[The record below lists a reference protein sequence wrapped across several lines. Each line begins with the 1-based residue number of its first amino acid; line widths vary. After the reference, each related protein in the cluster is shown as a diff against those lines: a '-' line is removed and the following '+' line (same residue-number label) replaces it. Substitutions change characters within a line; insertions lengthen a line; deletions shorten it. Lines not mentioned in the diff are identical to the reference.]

1 MKRKK
6 SMKLLKDILYK
17 AGIVEVV
24 GSTNLAIT
32 SLTFDSRN
40 IEKDSLFIA
49 VKGTQS
55 NGHVYINDVIAKGV
69 IAVLC
74 EEFPAELNEK
84 ITYVKVLD
92 SSAALGIV
100 ASNFYDNPSEKLKLV
115 GVTGT
120 NGKTTTV
127 TLLFNL
133 FKKLGYKVGLLS
145 TVKNQINNDILL
157 STHTTPDAIQLNAL
171 LRQMLEKGCTHCFM
185 EVSSHAVVQ
194 NRINGIS
201 FIGGVFTN
209 ITHDH
214 LDYHKTF
221 DAYIKAKK
229 RFFDVL
235 GSNSFALTNKDDA
248 NGEVM
253 LQNTKAT
260 KKTYSLRSMADFKC
274 KVVENQFSGLL
285 LNVDNQEVWSK
296 LIGSF
301 NAYNLLAVY
310 ATAVLLKE
318 DKTNVLTTLSS
329 LSSVE
334 GRFQYIRTDNGII
347 GIVDYAHT
355 PDALQNV
362 LKTIS
367 DIRTGNEL
375 VITVV
380 GCGGDR
386 DAAKRPIMAK
396 IACDLSNKVILTSD
410 NPRSEEP
417 DAIIKQ
423 MQQGVDA
430 VNTKKTISITD
441 RSEAIKTACSYA
453 KPGDIILIAGKGHE
467 KYQEIKGVKHDFDDM
482 LVLQENLKL
491 FEK

>member
-1 MKRKK
+1 
-6 SMKLLKDILYK
+6 S
-17 AGIVEVV
+17 
-24 GSTNLAIT
+24 AI
-32 SLTFDSRN
+32 
-40 IEKDSLFIA
+40 
-49 VKGTQS
+49 
-55 NGHVYINDVIAKGV
+55 
-69 IAVLC
+69 
-74 EEFPAELNEK
+74 NEK
-84 ITYVKVLD
+84 ITYIKVKDTTV
-92 SSAALGIV
+92 ALGII
-100 ASNFYDNPSEKLKLV
+100 AGNFYDNPSEKLKLV

-145 TVKNQINNDILL
+145 TVKNQINNDVIPA
-157 STHTTPDAIQLNAL
+157 THTTPDAIQLNSL
-171 LRQMLEKGCTHCFM
+171 LRQMVEKGCTHCFM

-194 NRINGIS
+194 NRIAGIH
-201 FIGGVFTN
+201 FAGGVFSN

-221 DAYIKAKK
+221 DEYIKAKK
-229 RFFDVL
+229 RFFDSL
-235 GSNSFALTNKDDA
+235 GSDAFALTNKDDA

-253 LQNTKAT
+253 LQNTRAV
-260 KKTYSLRSMADFKC
+260 KKTYSLRSMADFRC

-285 LNVDNQEVWSK
+285 LNIDNNEVWTK

-310 ATAVLLKE
+310 ATAILLKE

-334 GRFQYIRTDNGII
+334 GRFQYVRTDKGVV
-347 GIVDYAHT
+347 GVVDYAHT
-355 PDALQNV
+355 PDALLNV
-362 LKTIS
+362 LKTIA
-367 DIRTGNEL
+367 DIRTGNEQ

-386 DAAKRPIMAK
+386 DAAKRPLMAK

-410 NPRSEEP
+410 NPRSEDPE
-417 DAIIKQ
+417 AIIRE
-423 MQQGVDA
+423 MQAGVDG
-430 VNTKKTISITD
+430 VNNKKTISITD

-453 KPGDIILIAGKGHE
+453 KQGDIILVAGKGHE
-467 KYQEIKGVKHDFDDM
+467 KYQEIKGVKHPFDDM

-491 FEK
+491 FEI

>member
-1 MKRKK
+1 
-6 SMKLLKDILYK
+6 MKLLKDILYK
-17 AGIVEVV
+17 VGLVEVI
-24 GSTNLAIT
+24 GSTNIAIT
-32 SLTFDSRN
+32 AVSFDSRKV
-40 IEKDSLFIA
+40 EKDSLFVA

-55 NGHVYINDVIAKGV
+55 DGHKYIEETVAKGA

-74 EEFPAELNEK
+74 EELPAVQNSS
-84 ITYVKVLD
+84 ITYIKVNDTTL
-92 SSAALGIV
+92 ALGII
-100 ASNFYDNPSEKLKLV
+100 ANNFYDNPSEKLSLI
-115 GVTGT
+115 GITGT

-133 FKKLGYKVGLLS
+133 FRKLGYKVGLLS
-145 TVKNQINNDILL
+145 TVKNQINNDVIP

-171 LRQMLEKGCTHCFM
+171 LRQMLDRGCTHCFM

-194 NRINGIS
+194 NRIAGVH
-201 FIGGVFTN
+201 FAGAVFTN

-221 DAYIKAKK
+221 DEYIKAKK
-229 RFFDVL
+229 RFFDTL
-235 GSNSFALTNKDDA
+235 STDAFALVNKDDK
-248 NGEVM
+248 NGMVM
-253 LQNTKAT
+253 VQNTKAT
-260 KKTYSLRSMADFKC
+260 KKTYSLSSMADFRC

-285 LNVDNQEVWSK
+285 LNIDNQDLWTK

-310 ATAVLLKE
+310 AVAVLLKE
-318 DKTNVLTTLSS
+318 DKTNVLTTLST
-329 LSSVE
+329 LNSVE
-334 GRFQYIRTDNGII
+334 GRFQYVRTNDGVV

-355 PDALQNV
+355 PDALVNV
-362 LKTIS
+362 LKTIN
-367 DIRTGNEL
+367 DIRTGNEQ

-396 IACDLSNKVILTSD
+396 IACDMSNRVILTSD

-430 VNTKKTISITD
+430 VNYRKTISITD
-441 RSEAIKTACSYA
+441 RSEAIKTACSMA
-453 KPGDIILIAGKGHE
+453 KPGDIILVAGKGHE
-467 KYQEIKGVKHDFDDM
+467 KYQEIKGVKHPFDDV
-482 LVLQENLKL
+482 LVLKENLKL

>member
-1 MKRKK
+1 
-6 SMKLLKDILYK
+6 MKLLKDILYK
-17 AGIVEVV
+17 VGLVEVI
-24 GSTNLAIT
+24 GSTNIAIT
-32 SLTFDSRN
+32 AVSFDSRKV
-40 IEKDSLFIA
+40 EKDSLFVA
-49 VKGTQS
+49 TKGTQS
-55 NGHVYINDVIAKGV
+55 DGHKYIEDTVIKGA
-69 IAVLC
+69 IAVVC
-74 EEFPAELNEK
+74 EELPAVQNSNV
-84 ITYVKVLD
+84 TYIKVNDATL
-92 SSAALGIV
+92 ALGII
-100 ASNFYDNPSEKLKLV
+100 ASNFYDNPSEKLLLV
-115 GVTGT
+115 GITGT

-127 TLLFNL
+127 TLLFNM
-133 FKKLGYKVGLLS
+133 FRKLGYKVGLLS
-145 TVKNQINNDILL
+145 TVKNQINNDVIP

-171 LRQMLEKGCTHCFM
+171 LRQMVDKGCTHCFM

-194 NRINGIS
+194 NRIAGVHFS
-201 FIGGVFTN
+201 GAVFTN

-221 DAYIKAKK
+221 DEYIKAKK
-229 RFFDVL
+229 RFFDML
-235 GSNSFALTNKDDA
+235 AADAFALVNKDDK
-248 NGEVM
+248 NGMVM
-253 LQNTKAT
+253 VQNTKAA
-260 KKTYSLRSMADFKC
+260 KKTYSLNSMADFRC

-285 LNVDNQEVWSK
+285 LNIDNQDLWTK

-310 ATAVLLKE
+310 AVAVLLKE
-318 DKTNVLTTLSS
+318 DKTNVLTTLST
-329 LSSVE
+329 LNAVE
-334 GRFQYIRTDNGII
+334 GRFQYVRTNDGVV

-355 PDALQNV
+355 PDALVNV
-362 LKTIS
+362 LKTIN
-367 DIRTGNEL
+367 DIRTGNEQ

-396 IACDLSNKVILTSD
+396 IACDMSNRVILTSD

-430 VNTKKTISITD
+430 VNYKKTISITD
-441 RSEAIKTACSYA
+441 RSEAIKMACSMA

-467 KYQEIKGVKHDFDDM
+467 KYQEIKGVKYPFDDV
-482 LVLQENLKL
+482 LVLKENLEL

>member
-1 MKRKK
+1 
-6 SMKLLKDILYK
+6 MKLLKDILYK
-17 AGIVEVV
+17 VSLIEVV
-24 GSTNLAIT
+24 GSTNVAINAIQ
-32 SLTFDSRN
+32 FDSRK
-40 IEKDSLFIA
+40 IGKDNLFVA
-49 VKGTQS
+49 VRGTVS
-55 NGHVYINDVIAKGV
+55 DGHKYIDDTITAGA

-74 EEFPAELNEK
+74 EEIPVSINEK
-84 ITYVKVLD
+84 ITYVKVKD
-92 SSAALGIV
+92 TSAALGII
-100 ASNFYDNPSEKLKLV
+100 ASNFYDNPSEHIKLV

-133 FKKLGYKVGLLS
+133 FKKLNYKVGLLS
-145 TVKNQINNDILL
+145 TVKNQINNDVLA
-157 STHTTPDAIQLNAL
+157 STHTTPDAIELNAL
-171 LRQMLEKGCTHCFM
+171 LRDMVNKGCTHCFM

-194 NRINGIS
+194 NRIAGIH
-201 FIGGVFTN
+201 FTGGVFTN

-221 DAYIKAKK
+221 DEYIKAKK
-229 RFFDVL
+229 GFFDSL
-235 GSNSFALTNKDDA
+235 GSDAFALTNKDDA
-248 NGEVM
+248 NGNIM
-253 LQNTKAT
+253 LQNSKAE
-260 KKTYSLRSMADFKC
+260 KKSYSLCGMADYRC
-274 KVVENQFSGLL
+274 RVIENQFSGLH
-285 LNVDNQEVWSK
+285 LNIDNQEVWSK

-334 GRFQYIRTDNGII
+334 GRFQYVRSDNGII

-355 PDALQNV
+355 PDALVNV
-362 LKTIS
+362 LKTIG
-367 DIRTGNEL
+367 DIRTGNEQ

-386 DAAKRPIMAK
+386 DVAKRPLMAK

-417 DAIIKQ
+417 AAIIKD
-423 MQQGVDA
+423 MQKGVDA
-430 VNTKKTISITD
+430 VNNKKTISITE

-453 KPGDIILIAGKGHE
+453 KQGDIILVAGKGHE
-467 KYQEIKGVKHDFDDM
+467 KYQEVKGVKHAFDDM
-482 LVLQENLKL
+482 EVLKENLKL

>member
-1 MKRKK
+1 
-6 SMKLLKDILYK
+6 MKLLKDILYK
-17 AGIVEVV
+17 AGIIEVV
-24 GSTNLAIT
+24 GSTNIAIT
-32 SLTFDSRN
+32 ALSFDSRK

-49 VKGTQS
+49 VKGTLS
-55 NGHVYINDVIAKGV
+55 DGHKYIDDTISKGAIA
-69 IAVLC
+69 ILC
-74 EEFPAELNEK
+74 EEIPVNQNEK
-84 ITYVKVLD
+84 VTYIKVKD
-92 SSAALGIV
+92 TSAALGII
-100 ASNFYDNPSEKLKLV
+100 AGNFYDNPSEKIKLV

-127 TLLFNL
+127 TLLFTL

-145 TVKNQINNDILL
+145 TVKNQINNDVIPA
-157 STHTTPDAIQLNAL
+157 THTTPDAIQLNAM
-171 LRQMLEKGCTHCFM
+171 LRQMIDKGCTHCFM

-194 NRINGIS
+194 NRITGIH
-201 FIGGVFTN
+201 FTGAVFTN

-221 DAYIKAKK
+221 DEYIKAKK
-229 RFFDVL
+229 RFFDGL
-235 GSNSFALTNKDDA
+235 GSDAFALTNKDDV

-260 KKTYSLRSMADFKC
+260 KRSYSLRSMADFKC
-274 KVVENQFSGLL
+274 KVIENQFSGLL
-285 LNVDNQEVWSK
+285 LNIDNQEVWSK

-310 ATAVLLKE
+310 ATAVMLKE
-318 DKTNVLTTLSS
+318 DKTNVLTTLST

-334 GRFQYIRTDNGII
+334 GRFQYIRNNNGVV

-362 LKTIS
+362 LKTIN
-367 DIRTGNEL
+367 DIRTGNEQ

-396 IACDLSNKVILTSD
+396 IACDMSNKVILTSD

-417 DAIIKQ
+417 EAIIKE
-423 MQQGVDA
+423 MQTGVDA
-430 VNTKKTISITD
+430 VNYKKTISITD

-453 KPGDIILIAGKGHE
+453 NEGDIILIAGKGHE
-467 KYQEIKGVKHDFDDM
+467 KYQEIKGVKHPFDDM
-482 LVLQENLKL
+482 EVLQENLKI